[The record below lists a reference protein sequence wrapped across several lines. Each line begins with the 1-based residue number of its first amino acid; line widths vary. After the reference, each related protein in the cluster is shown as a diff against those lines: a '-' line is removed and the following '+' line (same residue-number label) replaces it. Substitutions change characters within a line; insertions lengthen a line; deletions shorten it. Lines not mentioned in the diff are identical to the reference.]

1 MMRCAAR
8 VKTVNAVPTS
18 RRGAGDET
26 KTTLNLRRSSA
37 ENPDMTATI
46 FTALELAVLT
56 GMLRCLLVKRS
67 RSMAP
72 QRVRT

>member
-1 MMRCAAR
+1 MRCAAT
-8 VKTVNAVPTS
+8 VKTVNVDAS
-18 RRGAGDET
+18 RSPQT
-26 KTTLNLRRSSA
+26 KTTLNHRGGRA
-37 ENPDMTATI
+37 ENPGMTATI

-56 GMLRCLLVKRS
+56 WMLRCLLVKRS